1 MPYQRPADERD
12 RRLLRRF
19 GTELRRCRIH
29 AGLSQVVLAERSGVS
44 QSTISRLERGK
55 ASSAAMFKLVLISAA
70 MGDGFPLAFCPH
82 PHHCAWNRLDEDGV
96 HSRNRAPIVSEDYLP
111 TLRAGQPRAEPP
123 GPRDDR
129 ADDPR
134 ILALLGE

>member
-1 MPYQRPADERD
+1 MPYQRPSDERD
-12 RRLLRRF
+12 HRLLRRF
-19 GTELRRCRIH
+19 GTEFRRCRIY

-70 MGDGFPLAFCPH
+70 MGDGFPFAFCPH

-96 HSRNRAPIVSEDYLP
+96 HSRDRAPIVSEDYLP
-111 TLRAGQPRAEPP
+111 TLRAGQPRTEPQDP
-123 GPRDDR
+123 DDDRDD
-129 ADDPR
+129 DSR